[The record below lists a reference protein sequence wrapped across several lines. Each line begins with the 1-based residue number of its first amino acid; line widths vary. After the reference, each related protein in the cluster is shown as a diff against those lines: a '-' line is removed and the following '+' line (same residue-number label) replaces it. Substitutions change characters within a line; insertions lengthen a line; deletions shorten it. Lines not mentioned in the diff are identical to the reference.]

1 VAKSKF
7 IPRYLKIA
15 ELVRKRILHGD
26 YALKPM
32 PSERQ
37 LAREIGANHMT
48 VRRSIHVLEAE
59 KLIERDANG
68 RLRVSRKQH
77 GTGRHLNFA
86 FLTPT
91 FYSANIESWRA
102 TIENAAATLPC
113 IVRPVLYMHW
123 EDPILIDVLNG
134 FDGVF
139 LVPVP
144 EPLPPGVAEKLRK
157 LEHPVVVMDD
167 DFSGYGLPSIEFFPP
182 ACVQRVL
189 DHLESLGHARI
200 GCLNTQPSQ
209 SIIPKRIDQWRYW
222 MSAHGLTGRLAD
234 FPVPAHGDVTTRA
247 YEVMSGILAEF
258 DPSAETAWLCM
269 TTPAAI
275 GVMRACHDRGI
286 LPGRDLAI
294 CSVHGEGVAGMLV
307 PSLTALEPADP
318 LPFLRHCLNWMIS
331 GGPWQGSLVMR
342 PTDFKLVVR
351 ESTGSPSA
359 LVPQASASFRS
370 HVPFLGPAASAG

>member
-1 VAKSKF
+1 MAKSNF
-7 IPRYLKIA
+7 TPRYLKIA
-15 ELVRKRILHGD
+15 EFVRNRILHGD

-37 LAREIGANHMT
+37 LAREVGANHMT
-48 VRRSIHVLEAE
+48 VRRGIRVLEAE

-68 RLRVSRKQH
+68 RLRVKRRE
-77 GTGRHLNFA
+77 GGARRHLNFA

-91 FYSANIESWRA
+91 FYSPNIESWRA
-102 TIENAAATLPC
+102 TIENAAAALPC

-144 EPLPPGVAEKLRK
+144 ETLPDEIAEKLRK

-167 DFSGYGLPSIEFFPP
+167 DFSCYGLPSIQFFPP
-182 ACVQRVL
+182 TCVQRLL
-189 DHLESLGHARI
+189 DYLESIGHRKI

-209 SIIPKRIDQWRYW
+209 SVMPKRIDQWRYW
-222 MSAHGLTGRLAD
+222 MAAHGLTGRLAD
-234 FPVPAHGDVTTRA
+234 FPVAAHGDVITRA
-247 YEVMSGILAEF
+247 YEVMQGVLAEF
-258 DPSAETAWLCM
+258 ESSPETAWLCM

-275 GVMRACHDRGI
+275 GVMRACHERGI

-307 PSLTALEPADP
+307 PSLTTLEPADP
-318 LPFLRHCLNWMIS
+318 LPFLKHCLNWMIG

-351 ESTGSPSA
+351 ESTAPPS
-359 LVPQASASFRS
+359 LVSEAPASFQGR
-370 HVPFLGPAASAG
+370 VPLLGSAAFTK